1 MCICFHV
8 YIYMYVGVD
17 VYKSTMIFFV
27 VYQRPRVVMAPAFA
41 ATGGAVELTVG
52 HDMMMPVT
60 FVAVE
65 LEPWRLAV
73 ALFKNLD

>member
-1 MCICFHV
+1 MRICFHV

-17 VYKSTMIFFV
+17 VY
-27 VYQRPRVVMAPAFA
+27 VYHDFLLLFISGQGLSWHWHLPPPA
-41 ATGGAVELTVG
+41 VPWTVG

>member
-1 MCICFHV
+1 MWV
-8 YIYMYVGVD
+8 LMYL
-17 VYKSTMIFFV
+17 STMIFFV
-27 VYQRPRVVMAPAFA
+27 VYQRSRVVMAPAFA